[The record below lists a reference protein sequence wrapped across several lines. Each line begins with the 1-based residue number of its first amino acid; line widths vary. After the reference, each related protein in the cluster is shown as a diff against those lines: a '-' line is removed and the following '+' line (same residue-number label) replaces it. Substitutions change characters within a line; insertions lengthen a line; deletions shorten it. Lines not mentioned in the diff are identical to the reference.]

1 MIDELGFAT
10 SLYSA
15 TGMQAAA
22 TTNGGSLNFPPL
34 NCTTGQIGTANGTRN
49 EISSKYNY
57 INVFSKNCLIFI

>member
-10 SLYSA
+10 SLYTASGLQGGGASA
-15 TGMQAAA
+15 
-22 TTNGGSLNFPPL
+22 LNFPPL
-34 NCTTGQIGTANGTRN
+34 NCATNSVAGGGN